1 MRSICLVE
9 RVKWKFGGNMN
20 PHAFGF
26 GDVDND
32 EDNEFVIGNL
42 KGELAVFKGISV
54 CGEPYMICNG
64 LGTITCL
71 AIGDIKN
78 SGKNSIV
85 CVNAEGQCH
94 IFDVAPSNE
103 LIPIVDNENTTTS
116 SKKSNDS
123 QNSTMRPIINVNPL
137 IIEKPT
143 MTLPVP
149 VNCNRILIADIDGD
163 GINEV
168 ILART
173 DRILHVL
180 RFQKLSIDNIKSL
193 TKEQQNILA
202 RSNMMTDL
210 ASEMANSK
218 DKEKKGANIVM
229 HLVEKKKLFFDG
241 QITSLSTAKD
251 PITSSPL
258 LLVGQ
263 PGGHLIIIDKNEKKT
278 FPTQVSDNPESCDE
292 LTEVSTEIVS
302 GIRFKNGE
310 RLDVVAI
317 ITMDGKF
324 TLYDLQNSSMRHH
337 ELRVT
342 HKLFGMAAMNLCIN
356 GDKKCLDEPEKLG
369 DDIFVTC
376 AWNGNTY
383 MIDHDFNVVKF
394 EFETRVCA
402 FAAGQYAI
410 APGHNVNCFM
420 YVDFEDRI
428 TVYYNLRI
436 NTKPVTN
443 FTEIMNGQF
452 NQFDELL
459 RNKIPDYDQEKKA
472 LSNGQN
478 QSVYNITE
486 FFHQCLYQL
495 DDYKN
500 MKAKL
505 QREIEELKKQKR
517 EEYEKEQNEL
527 REKNV
532 PTESD
537 KLGSAD
543 ESESLNEEQSR
554 NHQHESSSIS
564 EQEECTF
571 NILQDVEKREIE
583 NE

>member
-1 MRSICLVE
+1 
-9 RVKWKFGGNMN
+9 MN
-20 PHAFGF
+20 PHAFDF

-94 IFDVAPSNE
+94 IFDVEPSYE
-103 LIPIVDNENTTTS
+103 LIPTVDNENATSS

-123 QNSTMRPIINVNPL
+123 QNSTIRPIINVNPL

-168 ILART
+168 VLART

-180 RFQKLSIDNIKSL
+180 HFQKLSIDDIKSL

-210 ASEMANSK
+210 AAEMSNSK
-218 DKEKKGANIVM
+218 DKEKKSVNIVM
-229 HLVEKKKLFFDG
+229 HLIEKKKWFFDG

-263 PGGHLIIIDKNEKKT
+263 PGGHLIIIERNEKKNL
-278 FPTQVSDNPESCDE
+278 PTQVSDNPESSD
-292 LTEVSTEIVS
+292 EVSTEIVR
-302 GIRFKNGE
+302 GTRFKNGE

-324 TLYDLQNSSMRHH
+324 TLYDLQNSSMSHH
-337 ELRVT
+337 EISVT
-342 HKLFGMAAMNLCIN
+342 HKLFGMAAMNFCKN
-356 GDKKCLDEPEKLG
+356 GDKKFLDEPEEMG

-383 MIDHDFNVVKF
+383 MIDHDFNIVKF
-394 EFETRVCA
+394 EFEARVCA
-402 FAAGQYAI
+402 FAAGRYAI
-410 APGHNVNCFM
+410 TPGHNVNCFM

-443 FTEIMNGQF
+443 FIEIMSGQF

-459 RNKIPDYDQEKKA
+459 RNKIPDYDQEKNA
-472 LSNGQN
+472 LSNGPN
-478 QSVYNITE
+478 QSEYNITE

-500 MKAKL
+500 MKSKL
-505 QREIEELKKQKR
+505 QREIEEIR
-517 EEYEKEQNEL
+517 EINEAA
-527 REKNV
+527 EG
-532 PTESD
+532 D
-537 KLGSAD
+537 KLGSA
-543 ESESLNEEQSR
+543 EISKSLNEEQCQNDQEPST
-554 NHQHESSSIS
+554 IS
-564 EQEECTF
+564 EQEEGIF
-571 NILQDVEKREIE
+571 NLLQDVEKREVE